1 MNIRYIDPFSQGWD
15 RMTKALFK
23 PFDIG
28 KWFAVGFTAFLAGL
42 TDFNNGGG
50 GGGNNSKSDVDF
62 DEIVSFPHYAWQWLM
77 DNPGWFTLIIIGIA
91 AIIGLIFLFTWLSS
105 RGKFMFLDNVV
116 HDRKLVK
123 KPWNDFRELGNS
135 LFWWRIVFNLIVIA
149 VFIYYFWYSFT
160 NLYEEYQEYGAFE
173 SMVSSFIGM
182 GLFALLLILIT
193 AYISTFLSDFVVPL
207 MYKYNLK
214 TLEAWNRFLGLFQK
228 YILYF
233 ILYGLFKFFIWIL
246 FIILIVLAGIFTC
259 CIGFIFL
266 LLPYIG
272 SVVTLP
278 VSYTF
283 RAFSVEFLEQ
293 FGEAYKIF
301 PEMPQPDGT
310 SMPETQS

>member
-62 DEIVSFPHYAWQWLM
+62 EEIANFPYFVWQWLM
-77 DNPGWFTLIIIGIA
+77 DNPGWLTLIIIGA
-91 AIIGLIFLFTWLSS
+91 AVILGLIFLFTWLSS

-135 LFWWRIVFNLIVIA
+135 LFWWRIVFNLIVLA
-149 VFIYYFWYSFT
+149 VFLYYFWYSFT
-160 NLYEEYQEYGAFE
+160 SLYNEYIEYGMFE
-173 SMVSSFIGM
+173 SMISSIIGI
-182 GLFALLLILIT
+182 GLFGLLLFMIT
-193 AYISTFLSDFVVPL
+193 AYISVFLSDFVVPL

-228 YILYF
+228 YVLYF
-233 ILYGLFKFFIWIL
+233 ILYGLFKFFAYIL
-246 FIILIVLAGIFTC
+246 FIILIILAGIFTC
-259 CIGFIFL
+259 CIGFLFL
-266 LLPYIG
+266 VIPYIG

-278 VSYTF
+278 VSYAF

-293 FGEAYKIF
+293 FGEEFKFF
-301 PEMPQPDGT
+301 PDSPQVSQDGL
-310 SMPETQS
+310 SETQS

>member
-1 MNIRYIDPFSQGWD
+1 MQIRFIDPFSQGWD

-42 TDFNNGGG
+42 TDFHNGGG
-50 GGGNNSKSDVDF
+50 GGNDSKSDVDF
-62 DEIVSFPHYAWQWLM
+62 DEIVNFPYFAWQWLM
-77 DNPGWFTLIIIGIA
+77 DNPGWFIIIIIGIA
-91 AIIGLIFLFTWLSS
+91 AILGLIFLFTWLSS
-105 RGKFMFLDNVV
+105 RGKFMFLDNVI

-135 LFWWRIVFNLIVIA
+135 LFWWRMVFNLAVIA
-149 VFIYYFWYSFT
+149 IFLYYFWYSFT
-160 NLYEEYQEYGAFE
+160 SLYEEYSEYGAVE
-173 SMVSSFIGM
+173 SMVSSLIGM
-182 GLFALLLILIT
+182 GLFALLLILVT
-193 AYISTFLSDFVVPL
+193 AYISVFLSDFVVL
-207 MYKYNLK
+207 IMYKYNLK

-233 ILYGLFKFFIWIL
+233 ILYGLFKFFLYIL
-246 FIILIVLAGIFTC
+246 FIVFIVLAGIFTC
-259 CIGFIFL
+259 CIGFLFL

-293 FGEAYKIF
+293 FGEEYKLF
-301 PEMPQPDGT
+301 PEPAGMD
-310 SMPETQS
+310 EKAQSDE